1 MSLPDDDPVYTL
13 KKVMEELEYTS
24 YCTND
29 PRDGRREGS
38 GQASAPKTFPL
49 SLPDDDPVY
58 TLKKVME
65 ELEYTS
71 KRKNTNLL

>member
-1 MSLPDDDPVYTL
+1 MH
-13 KKVMEELEYTS
+13 
-24 YCTND
+24 ND

>member
-1 MSLPDDDPVYTL
+1 GRC
-13 KKVMEELEYTS
+13 

-71 KRKNTNLL
+71 MRWNYVGSEKYGCKRAF